1 MRMCWCIGV
10 HVLMVLAELDSFFV
24 CLLQHIYVCL
34 DTDAWEILQNDI
46 CWSDSNKR
54 SGQKDKC
61 IFEGDNYII
70 SLLKVKCFL
79 LSV

>member
-10 HVLMVLAELDSFFV
+10 HVLMVLAELDFFF
-24 CLLQHIYVCL
+24 LLQHIYVCL

-54 SGQKDKC
+54 SGQKDKY